1 MKKTRRDFLKFTG
14 LGGVCLA
21 GTGIIPAHGYNDVP
35 QHGLMLNSG
44 ENTLLPLNRFPRM
57 VQEYFVERVRQ
68 VQRDADK
75 RRAALLTRHDAEA
88 YIHEVRKKIQHCFG
102 PWPEKTPLNARV
114 TGIVERDTYSIEKV
128 IFESRPGFQVT
139 SNLYL
144 PKKQKMPVPGIIGSC
159 GHSAPGKSTP
169 NNQSFAQGLV
179 RQGYVVLLFDPIG
192 QGERFQYLTGDLKAR
207 IGPGVTEH
215 LYAGNQMI
223 LSGEYFGSW
232 RAWDA
237 IRALDYL
244 LTRPE
249 VDPDHIGMTGASGG
263 GTMTTWMCGI
273 EPRLAMA
280 APVCFVTTF
289 LRNLENELPAD
300 SEQYPPRA
308 LALGLDH
315 SDFIAAMAPKPVI
328 LIGEEKDFFD
338 VRGSEESYAR
348 LQHLYKLLGAEQNIR
363 LSIGPNYHSYSKEG
377 RKAMY
382 SWFNRVTGISDLQT
396 EPTLTIENESTLW
409 CTPHGQAGESN
420 PKNVFYFTRK
430 IAAAY
435 RDKRIPLGGD
445 ELKKAITNVLKLPSY
460 IGVPESRILRPIPK
474 RLYPKSC
481 SGNYFVET
489 EPGILINVYRLD
501 ENPLLSRPP
510 QGLKRALLYVSHLS
524 ADNELRQEKFLHDLI
539 DKEPE
544 SAVFA
549 CDVRGVGETRPNTC
563 SDNFF
568 HAYDND
574 YFYAGHSIMLDY
586 PYVGQKTFDVLR
598 VLNWI
603 RSYGHEEV
611 HLIGKGWGA
620 IPATFAAVLSDSVV
634 QVTLKNA
641 LTSYSDIAEEEEY
654 NWPLSSLLPGVLKRF
669 DLPDCYRS
677 LKAKSLNQIEPWD
690 ANPGETTLNLFKL

>member
-21 GTGIIPAHGYNDVP
+21 GTGIIPAYSFSNAT
-35 QHGLMLNSG
+35 QHGLMLDTG
-44 ENTLLPLNRFPRM
+44 GDALLPLNRFPGM
-57 VQEYFVERVRQ
+57 IQEYFVERVRK
-68 VQRDADK
+68 VQLTADK
-75 RRAALLTRHDAEA
+75 RRAVLRTRHDAEA
-88 YIHEVRKKIQHCFG
+88 YIHEVRKKVQQCFG
-102 PWPEKTPLNARV
+102 PWPEKTPLNARI
-114 TGIVERDTYSIEKV
+114 TGIIERDAYTIENV

-139 SNLYL
+139 SNLYI
-144 PKKQKMPVPGIIGSC
+144 PKNQKMPVPGIIGSC

-169 NNQSFAQGLV
+169 YNQSFAQGLA
-179 RQGYVVLLFDPIG
+179 RQGYAVLLFDPIG
-192 QGERFQYLTGDLKAR
+192 QGERFQYLTDDLKVR
-207 IGPGVTEH
+207 IGPGVIEH
-215 LYAGNQMI
+215 LYTGNQMV
-223 LSGEYFGSW
+223 LCGEFFSSW
-232 RAWDA
+232 RTWDA

-273 EPRLAMA
+273 EPRLTMA

-338 VRGSEESYAR
+338 VRGLEESFAR
-348 LQHLYKLLGAEQNIR
+348 LKHLYKLLGAEQNIQ
-363 LSIGPNYHSYSKEG
+363 LFIGPNYHSYSKEG
-377 RKAMY
+377 REAMY
-382 SWFNRVTGISDLQT
+382 RWFNRVTKISGLQT
-396 EPTLTIENESTLW
+396 EPPLTIENEDTLW
-409 CTPHGQAGESN
+409 CTPHGQVGESN
-420 PKNVFYFTRK
+420 PQNVFSFTSK

-435 RDKRIPLGGD
+435 RDKRSPLGGD
-445 ELKKAITNVLKLPSY
+445 KLKKAITDVLKLPSY
-460 IGVPESRILRPIPK
+460 TGVPESRILRPVPG
-474 RLYPKSC
+474 RLYPKRH
-481 SGNYFVET
+481 SGNYMVET
-489 EPGILINVYRLD
+489 EPGILISVYRLD
-501 ENPLLSRPP
+501 DNPLMSRPP
-510 QGLKRALLYVSHLS
+510 KGLKRALLYVSHLS
-524 ADNELRQEKFLHDLI
+524 ADDELRQEKFLHDLVN
-539 DKEPE
+539 KEPDA
-544 SAVFA
+544 AVFA

-563 SDNFF
+563 GGNFF
-568 HAYDND
+568 HAYGND

-603 RSYGHEEV
+603 KSFGHEEI
-611 HLIGKGWGA
+611 HLAGKGWGA

-641 LTSYSDIAEEEEY
+641 LTSYGDIAEKQEY
-654 NWPLSSLLPGVLKRF
+654 NWPLSSLLPGVLKNF
-669 DLPDCYRS
+669 DLPDCYHS
-677 LKAKSLNQIEPWD
+677 LEAKSLCQIEPWG
-690 ANPGETTLNLFKL
+690 ANPGATRLNLFKL

>member
-1 MKKTRRDFLKFTG
+1 MKTRRDFIKFTG

-21 GTGIIPAHGYNDVP
+21 GTGVIPAYSSNNVS
-35 QHGLMLNSG
+35 QHGLMLNPGKS
-44 ENTLLPLNRFPRM
+44 TLLPLNRFPGM

-68 VQRDADK
+68 VQLAADK
-75 RRAALLTRHDAEA
+75 RRAALRTRHDTEA
-88 YIHEVRKKIQHCFG
+88 YIHEVRKKIQQCFG
-102 PWPEKTPLNARV
+102 PWPEKTPLNARIA
-114 TGIVERDTYSIEKV
+114 GIIERDTYNIEKI

-139 SNLYL
+139 SNLYI
-144 PKKQKMPVPGIIGSC
+144 PKNKNIPFPGIIGSC

-169 NNQSFAQGLV
+169 YNQSFAQGLA
-179 RQGYVVLLFDPIG
+179 RQGYAVLLFDPIG
-192 QGERFQYLTGDLKAR
+192 QGERFQYLTDDLKAR

-215 LYAGNQMI
+215 LYAGNQMV
-223 LSGEYFGSW
+223 LSGEFFGSW

-237 IRALDYL
+237 VRALDYL

-273 EPRLAMA
+273 EPRLTMA

-338 VRGSEESYAR
+338 VRGLEESFTR
-348 LQHLYKLLGAEQNIR
+348 LKHLYKLLGAEQNIQ
-363 LSIGPNYHSYSKEG
+363 LFIGPNYHSYSKEG
-377 RKAMY
+377 REAMY
-382 SWFNRVTGISDLQT
+382 KWFNLITKISDLQT
-396 EPTLTIENESTLW
+396 EPPLTIENESTLW
-409 CTPHGQAGESN
+409 CTPHGQVGESN
-420 PKNVFYFTRK
+420 PQNVFSFTSK

-435 RDKRIPLGGD
+435 GDKRSPLGG
-445 ELKKAITNVLKLPSY
+445 EALKKAITNVLKLPPY
-460 IGVPESRILRPIPK
+460 TGVPESRILRPVPK

-481 SGNYFVET
+481 SGNYIVET

-501 ENPLLSRPP
+501 DNPLMSRPP
-510 QGLKRALLYVSHLS
+510 KGLKRALLYVSHLS
-524 ADNELRQEKFLHDLI
+524 ADDELRQEKFLHDLI
-539 DKEPE
+539 NKKPD

-563 SDNFF
+563 SDNFL

-586 PYVGQKTFDVLR
+586 PYVGQKAFDVLR

-603 RSYGHEEV
+603 RSFGYQEI
-611 HLIGKGWGA
+611 HLAGKGWGA
-620 IPATFAAVLSDSVV
+620 IPATFAAVLSDAVV

-641 LTSYSDIAEEEEY
+641 LTSYGDIAEEEEY
-654 NWPLSSLLPGVLKRF
+654 NWPLSSLLSGILKSF

-677 LKAKSLNQIEPWD
+677 LEAKNLYQIEPWG
-690 ANPGETTLNLFKL
+690 ANPGAMPLNLSKL